1 MTTELGAY
9 PRQGA
14 ISAKQLRSF
23 AFRWHAADM
32 VKVGTG
38 EPALVSVPARHAGF
52 EVKGVC

>member
-32 VKVGTG
+32 VKVCTG